1 MTIERATF
9 GSGGKLNSRERDLI
23 AEAIRETDWDETPVL
38 DVVKYRSI
46 ARSKE
51 PQRPEYE
58 VERHDGDVPDY
69 SAYTDPGR
77 KHTVYRITEDSCDE
91 MGVDPETGEP
101 LGGDPSGESPGA
113 EVGERGIEL
122 EQKAATSTHEA
133 GDEED
138 DDEGDDVAA
147 DAATDGDGEE

>member
-23 AEAIRETDWDETPVL
+23 AEAIGETDWEDTPVL

-58 VERHDGDVPDY
+58 IERHDGGVPDY
-69 SAYTDPGR
+69 SEYTDPGR
-77 KHTVYRITEDSCDE
+77 KHTVYRITEKSCED

-101 LGGDPSGESPGA
+101 LDGDPSGESPGA
-113 EVGERGIEL
+113 EVGERGIEV
-122 EQKAATSTHEA
+122 EQKPGLSRREA
-133 GDEED
+133 ED
-138 DDEGDDVAA
+138 DDTDDEG